1 MPTTVDRYR
10 WELARQSLGET
21 TDRFAP
27 LVRSAPPERLVTADW
42 TVADT
47 AAHVGVLLALDAALA
62 HSEQLPLP
70 GAAQAIYEEAT
81 VDKVADFNAAVL
93 DGLPERSRDE
103 LAEQIR
109 ADAARFLDR
118 SASLDPD
125 TPLPWLGRSTLPVAG
140 LVAHMVNELQIHGR
154 DVARAVGAA
163 WPVAP
168 AEAALFFELFL
179 LGIIR
184 HDYAGLLDTPG
195 PEPDTR
201 AAIEFRSR
209 HTTTVTLRL
218 EHGRVTIA
226 EPSTAP
232 DARVRFDPVIL
243 NLMLFGRVSRLR
255 AVLSGRIRI
264 SGPRPWLVPAFLRKV
279 RMPSG

>member
-1 MPTTVDRYR
+1 MPTTVDRDR
-10 WELARQSLGET
+10 WELARQSLRET
-21 TDRFAP
+21 TDRFTG
-27 LVRSAPPERLVTADW
+27 LIRSAPPGRLVTADW

-47 AAHVGVLLALDAALA
+47 AAHVGVLLTLDAALVHA
-62 HSEQLPLP
+62 EQLPLP
-70 GAAQAIYEEAT
+70 GRAQAIYEEAT
-81 VDKVADFNAAVL
+81 VEKVADFNAAVL
-93 DGLPERSRDE
+93 AGLPERSRDE

-109 ADAARFLDR
+109 ADAARLLDR
-118 SASLDPD
+118 AAVLDPD
-125 TPLPWLGRSTLPVAG
+125 TALPWLGRSTLPVAG
-140 LVAHMVNELQIHGR
+140 LIAHMVNELQIHGR

-163 WPVAP
+163 WPMPP

-179 LGIIR
+179 LGVIR

-201 AAIEFRSR
+201 AAIEFCSR

-226 EPSTAP
+226 EPGTAP

-279 RMPSG
+279 RMPSR